1 MVRRDAVVGDVLED
15 ATNGTLEHEVTE
27 AGLVA
32 SVDCRLRCIGDGVNH
47 CVLGRN
53 IWSRHF
59 SLPCRISVKSLV
71 SLPLVVVPARSPAS
85 LLIAVVVLPSLL
97 PIRLHSSS

>member
-1 MVRRDAVVGDVLED
+1 MGGDVSKD
-15 ATNGTLEHEVTE
+15 TTDGILEHEPTK
-27 AGLVA
+27 ATGLDVP
-32 SVDCRLRCIGDGVNH
+32 VDGVLHCIGDGVNH
-47 CVLGRN
+47 CVHGRN

-71 SLPLVVVPARSPAS
+71 SLPLGVVPARSPAS